1 MDPCVVEHAGAD
13 PEPAPMD
20 SALPCIQAT
29 HNVTELGA
37 TSMQAA
43 TTEPLCAGSTC
54 EAKKEPASSSHLLQG
69 EHHPPEDSTSLR
81 GTGEH
86 HPPEDST
93 SLRGTGNTILQDCP
107 GGTPSPETGLYRL
120 AWRLVHVTE
129 SPIPGPVELPSLLP
143 SESADLLGVSHKVS
157 VASHEDL
164 NGLTHKVITRS
175 PSLHANEEFI
185 DDLEDEMDT
194 MTANEASRPG
204 EEGCK
209 LAPGNGHSLSDPSPD
224 RSDTTSPYPN
234 DDESFASF
242 VAREANSSIAPLIDE
257 DQSSLSRSPSPTA
270 SQPDD
275 DGDGME
281 PGLIFTTYVT
291 QFGPTA
297 YSPTHPTVIPDNA
310 PLAPLDVT
318 LHNFPK
324 RSKYA
329 HRAALSAMHP
339 YHRTRGGGVSAVKT
353 LDLLKTVL
361 QPSLNLKIKTVCD
374 DYLKILSSAAMNM
387 RENTG
392 DVVPEPTLKV
402 LVSKMLEE
410 SLHGYQNNK
419 WEFPYNK
426 LPRNDKIMA
435 AKASPMAT
443 KKMKGMDPK
452 VATAKRNRKQPSDR
466 DKSSG
471 WKWGMDKRRVD
482 PEKWEPEKLS
492 NDTHFVLG
500 VNVNKALGHS
510 ANRGKVYYLHPEL
523 FKYACDGDDKT
534 WLYENKHLPVHGGK
548 AFLMIFA
555 EIEMLV
561 DMDEVYRDNPEVV
574 TAVKQLQHF
583 TVPQFMLDKM
593 KVFMVSVQGYF
604 AQESVVL
611 PMGMELPPPPPPGMV
626 LATDEEEV
634 ATEEKSQ

>member
-43 TTEPLCAGSTC
+43 TTEPQCAGSTC

-69 EHHPPEDSTSLR
+69 EHHPPEDRSLPV
-81 GTGEH
+81 GMETWNF
-86 HPPEDST
+86 HP
-93 SLRGTGNTILQDCP
+93 CC
-107 GGTPSPETGLYRL
+107 
-120 AWRLVHVTE
+120 
-129 SPIPGPVELPSLLP
+129 P

-339 YHRTRGGGVSAVKT
+339 YHRTRGGGGQCS
-353 LDLLKTVL
+353 
-361 QPSLNLKIKTVCD
+361 
-374 DYLKILSSAAMNM
+374 
-387 RENTG
+387 E
-392 DVVPEPTLKV
+392 
-402 LVSKMLEE
+402 
-410 SLHGYQNNK
+410 
-419 WEFPYNK
+419 
-426 LPRNDKIMA
+426 
-435 AKASPMAT
+435 
-443 KKMKGMDPK
+443 
-452 VATAKRNRKQPSDR
+452 
-466 DKSSG
+466 
-471 WKWGMDKRRVD
+471 
-482 PEKWEPEKLS
+482 
-492 NDTHFVLG
+492 DT
-500 VNVNKALGHS
+500 
-510 ANRGKVYYLHPEL
+510 
-523 FKYACDGDDKT
+523 
-534 WLYENKHLPVHGGK
+534 
-548 AFLMIFA
+548 
-555 EIEMLV
+555 
-561 DMDEVYRDNPEVV
+561 
-574 TAVKQLQHF
+574 
-583 TVPQFMLDKM
+583 
-593 KVFMVSVQGYF
+593 
-604 AQESVVL
+604 
-611 PMGMELPPPPPPGMV
+611 
-626 LATDEEEV
+626 
-634 ATEEKSQ
+634 